1 MKALNFTTKTLVTAA
16 ALFGLAGSAA
26 AQAPATAPAD
36 GQRAHAS
43 GQQHHKRGEHMAMRQ
58 QKLHDTLQLTASQ
71 ESAWA
76 AFVAATKPAGDAM
89 RGHRADRAAM
99 HALPAPQRL
108 EKAIE
113 RSKQRTAKMEQR
125 LAALKSFYAV
135 LSPAQQKAFDAQA
148 MHGGQR
154 WKGGMHHRG

>member
-16 ALFGLAGSAA
+16 ALLGLAGSAA
-26 AQAPATAPAD
+26 AQAPAPAD
-36 GQRAHAS
+36 GQRAHAND
-43 GQQHHKRGEHMAMRQ
+43 QQHHKRGEHMAMRQ
-58 QKLHDTLQLTASQ
+58 QRLHDTLQLTASQ
-71 ESAWA
+71 EPAWA
-76 AFVAATKPAGDAM
+76 AFAASMKPAGDAM
-89 RGHRADRAAM
+89 RAHHADRAAM
-99 HALPAPQRL
+99 LAMPAPQRM

-113 RSKQRTAKMEQR
+113 RSKQRTARMEQR